1 MERETAYVGQ
11 MFTIAFARMKSGQS
25 PGAAFYDLLPMR
37 NKAKLNN
44 LFRQFGEHGRI
55 GNEEKFSMLETGL
68 FEFKS
73 FQVRLPCAYAHER
86 GLLLITHGFYKKRDK
101 TRKQEIERARKIFRE
116 DREQA
121 KLQPDKKKGL

>member
-1 MERETAYVGQ
+1 
-11 MFTIAFARMKSGQS
+11 
-25 PGAAFYDLLPMR
+25 
-37 NKAKLNN
+37 
-44 LFRQFGEHGRI
+44 
-55 GNEEKFSMLETGL
+55 MLETGL

-101 TRKQEIERARKIFRE
+101 TRKQEIERAWKIFRE
-116 DREQA
+116 DQEQA